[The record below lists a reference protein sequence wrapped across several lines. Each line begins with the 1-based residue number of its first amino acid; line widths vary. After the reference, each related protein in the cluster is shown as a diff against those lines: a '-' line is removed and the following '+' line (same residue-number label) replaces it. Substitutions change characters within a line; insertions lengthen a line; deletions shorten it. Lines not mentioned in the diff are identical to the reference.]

1 MADMSLPNW
10 NTLANQMIMISSLLG
25 GFSIAIVA
33 NLLVSET
40 NTRLSRNILKVSVLA
55 ASFFLIS
62 VFALTKILMMTT
74 EGFPFKMTKGDLL
87 LPANIGGFSLL
98 FGIVS
103 LNILIALSGWTKSKK
118 MGIFTSIVS
127 VITLIL
133 IFFMLT

>member
-1 MADMSLPNW
+1 MSLQYW

-40 NTRLSRNILKVSVLA
+40 NTHLSRNILKVSVLA

-62 VFALTKILMMTT
+62 VFAMTKILMMTT
-74 EGFPFKMTKGDLL
+74 EGFPLKMTKGDLL
-87 LPANIGGFSLL
+87 IPANIGGLSLL
-98 FGIVS
+98 FGIIS

-118 MGIFTSIVS
+118 MGIFTSVVS